1 MKPLPVFAG
10 FTSRF
15 TLNTVLLLLP
25 DFALILLGMLI
36 RRWMT
41 FGENFWA
48 GLEKLVYFILFPAL
62 LINSLVKAKLDLLS
76 AFPLLATAYVAIVA
90 GMLLGLLPRMFS
102 KVPALTFA
110 SMYQCAFRYNSYIG
124 LAVVSM
130 LFGQSGV
137 ATLGIIIGTA
147 VPLVNVVAIGMLARH
162 GQLGLWR
169 EVLRNPLIW
178 ATIIGLSLN
187 LVGYVPPAPVLAF
200 LGRLA
205 EASIALGLLAV
216 GAALQMGG
224 AAGVK
229 GLAAWLIV
237 VKLLLLP
244 LVAVFVGPL
253 LGLSGLYYQVA
264 VLFAALPTASSAY
277 ILAVRMGGDGKSV
290 AWLISASTLASML
303 TLTLWAAWL
312 TG

>member
-1 MKPLPVFAG
+1 
-10 FTSRF
+10 
-15 TLNTVLLLLP
+15 
-25 DFALILLGMLI
+25 
-36 RRWMT
+36 MT

-76 AFPLLATAYVAIVA
+76 AFPLLATAFVAIVA

>member
-1 MKPLPVFAG
+1 M
-10 FTSRF
+10 
-15 TLNTVLLLLP
+15 NTVLLLLP
-25 DFALILLGMLI
+25 DFSLILLGILI

-76 AFPLLATAYVAIVA
+76 AFPLLATAFVAIVA

-290 AWLISASTLASML
+290 AWLISASTLVSML

>member
-1 MKPLPVFAG
+1 
-10 FTSRF
+10 
-15 TLNTVLLLLP
+15 
-25 DFALILLGMLI
+25 
-36 RRWMT
+36 MT

>member
-1 MKPLPVFAG
+1 M
-10 FTSRF
+10 
-15 TLNTVLLLLP
+15 NTVLLLLP
-25 DFALILLGMLI
+25 DFSLILLGILI

-90 GMLLGLLPRMFS
+90 GMLLGLMPRMFS

>member
-1 MKPLPVFAG
+1 M
-10 FTSRF
+10 
-15 TLNTVLLLLP
+15 NTVLLLLP
-25 DFALILLGMLI
+25 DFSLILLGMLI

>member
-1 MKPLPVFAG
+1 M
-10 FTSRF
+10 
-15 TLNTVLLLLP
+15 NTVLLLLP
-25 DFALILLGMLI
+25 DFSLILLGILI

-76 AFPLLATAYVAIVA
+76 AFPLLATAFVAIVA

-264 VLFAALPTASSAY
+264 VLFAALPTASAAY